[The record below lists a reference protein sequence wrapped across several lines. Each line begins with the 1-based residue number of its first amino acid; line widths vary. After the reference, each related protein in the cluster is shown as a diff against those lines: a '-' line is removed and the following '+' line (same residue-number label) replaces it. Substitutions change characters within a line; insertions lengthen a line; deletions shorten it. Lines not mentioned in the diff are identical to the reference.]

1 MFNLSYYLLIVIEL
15 WFPPAPFL
23 SQGMQPPNVPPQY
36 VYVPIA
42 PGANL
47 QFQGP
52 IQNPPPPAQPP
63 GQSRF
68 FRHYHGGRR

>member
-1 MFNLSYYLLIVIEL
+1 MITTQYFLLIVLGI

-23 SQGMQPPNVPPQY
+23 SQGIQPPNVPPQY

-42 PGANL
+42 PGTNL

-52 IQNPPPPAQPP
+52 IQNPPPPAHPP

-68 FRHYHGGRR
+68 FRHYRR

>member
-1 MFNLSYYLLIVIEL
+1 MTYITYFLLIVIDIT
-15 WFPPAPFL
+15 FPPAPWL
-23 SQGMQPPNVPPQY
+23 SQGLQPPSVPPQY

-42 PGANL
+42 PGTNL

-52 IQNPPPPAQPP
+52 VQNPPPAQPP

>member
-1 MFNLSYYLLIVIEL
+1 MITISSYLLIVIQI
-15 WFPPAPFL
+15 WFPAAPFL
-23 SQGMQPPNVPPQY
+23 SQGLQPPNIPPQY

-42 PGANL
+42 PGTNL

-52 IQNPPPPAQPP
+52 VQNPPPAHPP

-68 FRHYHGGRR
+68 FRHYRR

>member
-1 MFNLSYYLLIVIEL
+1 MITFQYFLLIVIDI

-42 PGANL
+42 PGTNL

-52 IQNPPPPAQPP
+52 IQNPPPPAHPP

-68 FRHYHGGRR
+68 FRHYRR

>member
-1 MFNLSYYLLIVIEL
+1 MITFQYFLLIVIDI

-36 VYVPIA
+36 IYVPIA
-42 PGANL
+42 PGTNL

-52 IQNPPPPAQPP
+52 VQHPPPPAQPP
-63 GQSRF
+63 GQSQF
-68 FRHYHGGRR
+68 FRHYRR

>member
-1 MFNLSYYLLIVIEL
+1 MTYITWFLLIVIDISL
-15 WFPPAPFL
+15 PPAPFL
-23 SQGMQPPNVPPQY
+23 SQGMQPPNIPQQTIQ
-36 VYVPIA
+36 VPIA
-42 PGANL
+42 PGTNL

-52 IQNPPPPAQPP
+52 IQNPPPPAHPP